1 MEDKSEL
8 ESNASLEEEH
18 DYSLAKTVSYAS
30 MWFTDATILAFFG
43 VVVFYFYEVEVG
55 LNVAWVAIAFV
66 IFAIWNMIND
76 PLLGFL
82 TEKPRSEKFIMKYG
96 FRTPLIFIS
105 AILLLIVFF
114 LVFLPP
120 NSSGGADQ
128 ILIFMYMV
136 IMVCLMDACY
146 TIYNSHMAAGTVNM
160 FRTDDERRKVG
171 AIAPIFTVL
180 GIFTVNAI
188 ILPNFIVYGDRQSFV
203 LAAGL
208 TAIVM
213 LINIFVFSYGILESK
228 DVKEYY
234 LKGRV
239 KEKGEQIPFTKVIKT
254 SMRSKNFVIFIIV
267 YLFFATA
274 YNLFFASQ
282 VYFYK
287 DVLKVDFGY
296 FMYAMI
302 AFFIGFFIGLPLWLK
317 IANKYGHSNIY
328 GFGQIVFGIF
338 FLSFSWLATI
348 TELYIYGFLGGIM
361 FAASAVVL
369 IWVQADMFDEVT
381 VNLGVHQEATL
392 QGITNFFIRLAYL
405 FVGVIIAVVHILTD
419 YDSDPHA
426 TQSALAILGIRIH
439 TGVIPG
445 IILIIGGLI
454 FLLFYDLKGEKKL
467 RMKEQLKKL
476 MEGKL

>member
-1 MEDKSEL
+1 MEEKSEL
-8 ESNASLEEEH
+8 EVNTSMEEGH
-18 DYSLAKTVSYAS
+18 GYSLAKTISYAS
-30 MWFTDATILAFFG
+30 MWFTDAMILMFFS

-76 PLLGFL
+76 PLLGYL
-82 TEKPRSEKFIMKYG
+82 TEKPRSEKLVKKYG
-96 FRTPLIFIS
+96 FRTPLILIS

-120 NSSGGADQ
+120 NGSGGTDQ
-128 ILIFMYMV
+128 IMIFMYMV
-136 IMVCLMDACY
+136 ILVCFMDACY
-146 TIYNSHMAAGTVNM
+146 TIYNSHMAGGTVSM

-171 AIAPIFTVL
+171 AIAVIFTVL
-180 GIFTVNAI
+180 GVFTVNGI

-213 LINIFVFSYGILESK
+213 IVNILVFSYGILEPK

-234 LKGRV
+234 IRGRD
-239 KEKGEQIPFTKVIKT
+239 KEKGEQIPFIQVVKT
-254 SMRSKNFVIFIIV
+254 SMRSKNFIIFIII
-267 YLFFATA
+267 YLFFALA

-282 VYFYK
+282 IYFYK

-296 FMYAMI
+296 FMYSIM

-317 IANKYGHSNIY
+317 IANKYGHSNVY
-328 GFGQIVFGIF
+328 GFGHIIFGTVF
-338 FLSFSWLATI
+338 FSLLWVATI
-348 TELYIYGFLGGIM
+348 EELYIYMFLGGITY
-361 FAASAVVL
+361 ASTASVL

-381 VNLGVHQEATL
+381 VKLGVHQEATL

-419 YDSDPHA
+419 YDPDPGA

-439 TGVIPG
+439 SGVIPG
-445 IILIIGGLI
+445 IILIIGGLS
-454 FLLFYDLKGEKKL
+454 FLLIYDLKGEKKL
-467 RMKEQLKKL
+467 RMKEQLKKI
-476 MEGKL
+476 MEGKV